1 MNNEQLEEIILKNG
15 FSAFRVKQAKKSVFA
30 RLIADWDEASDL
42 PADLRGLLKD
52 KIAISEIAPIARE
65 ESAKRDAIKTLFKTH
80 DGFFIEAVLMKHDR
94 SRHTTTAPFS
104 AFAGGRRTVCV
115 SSQVGCA
122 MNCSF
127 CATGKLGFQR
137 NLTAGEITDQVLY
150 FARWLKDKKEAVTNV
165 VYMGMG
171 EPFNN
176 YDNVMESVRILNDK
190 DGLNLGARHIS
201 ISTCGVAAGIKKFA
215 DEKSQINP
223 VRNSHETLSR
233 MFAKTKPHLSSNQ
246 AEGRSV
252 SNGVNLAISLHAPTD
267 EIRSKI
273 MPVNLAYP
281 LKKLMPAIADYVEKT
296 RRKVMF
302 EYILLG
308 GVNDSD
314 KCARELAGL
323 MKGNKLYHIN
333 LIKYHQTFAK
343 GESMPTFRAS
353 SQEQMRR
360 FFDILKKS
368 GVSCTFRVSFGEDIS
383 GACGQ
388 LAGK

>member
-1 MNNEQLEEIILKNG
+1 MNIKRLEEIIIKNNY
-15 FSAFRVKQAKKSVFA
+15 SAFRARQAKKNVFA
-30 RLIADWDEASDL
+30 RLIADWDEATDL
-42 PADLRGLLKD
+42 PEKLRELLRE
-52 KIAISEIAPIARE
+52 KIHISDISLVNQK
-65 ESAKRDAIKTLFKTH
+65 ESAEKDTIKALFKTS
-80 DGFFIEAVLMKHDR
+80 DDFFIEAVLMKHDR
-94 SRHTTTAPFS
+94 N
-104 AFAGGRRTVCV
+104 RRTVCV

-122 MNCSF
+122 MRCGF
-127 CATGKLGFQR
+127 CATGKMGFAR
-137 NLTAGEITDQVLY
+137 NLEAGEIVDQVLY
-150 FARWLKDKKEAVTNV
+150 FARLLKNKKEKVTNI

-223 VRNSHETLSR
+223 VRNSHETLNR
-233 MFAKTKPHLSSNQ
+233 MFAKTKPHLSSHQ

>member
-1 MNNEQLEEIILKNG
+1 MNNKQLEERILKNG
-15 FSAFRVKQAKKSVFA
+15 FSTFRVKQAKKSVFA
-30 RLIADWDEASDL
+30 RLVADWDEASDL

-52 KIAISEIAPIARE
+52 KIAIFEIAPIARE
-65 ESAKRDAIKTLFKTH
+65 ESAKGDAIKILFQAS

-94 SRHTTTAPFS
+94 S
-104 AFAGGRRTVCV
+104 RRTVCV

-137 NLTAGEITDQVLY
+137 NLTASEITDQVLY
-150 FARWLKDKKEAVTNV
+150 FARWLKDKKETVTNV

-176 YDNVMESVRILNDK
+176 YDNVMESVRVLNDK
-190 DGLNLGARHIS
+190 DGFNLGARHIS

-215 DEKSQINP
+215 DEKSQ
-223 VRNSHETLSR
+223 
-233 MFAKTKPHLSSNQ
+233 
-246 AEGRSV
+246 
-252 SNGVNLAISLHAPTD
+252 VNLAISLHAPND
-267 EIRSKI
+267 EIRSRI

-281 LKKLMPAIADYVEKT
+281 LKKLMPAIAAYVEKT

-302 EYILLG
+302 EYILLR

-314 KCARELAGL
+314 ECARELARL

-333 LIKYHQTFAK
+333 LIK
-343 GESMPTFRAS
+343 
-353 SQEQMRR
+353 
-360 FFDILKKS
+360 
-368 GVSCTFRVSFGEDIS
+368 
-383 GACGQ
+383 
-388 LAGK
+388 

>member
-1 MNNEQLEEIILKNG
+1 MNIKLLENIIDKNG
-15 FSAFRVKQAKKSVFA
+15 YSAFRARQAKKSVFA
-30 RLIADWDEASDL
+30 RLIADWNEASDL
-42 PADLRGLLKD
+42 PADLRDLLKD
-52 KIAISEIAPIARE
+52 KIAISEIAPITRE
-65 ESAKRDAIKTLFKTH
+65 ESAKGDAIKILFQAS

-94 SRHTTTAPFS
+94 N
-104 AFAGGRRTVCV
+104 RRTVCV

-137 NLTAGEITDQVLY
+137 NLTAGEIVDQVLY
-150 FARWLKDKKEAVTNV
+150 FARILKDKKEMVTNV

-190 DGLNLGARHIS
+190 DGFNLGARHIS

-215 DEKSQINP
+215 DEKSQ
-223 VRNSHETLSR
+223 
-233 MFAKTKPHLSSNQ
+233 
-246 AEGRSV
+246 
-252 SNGVNLAISLHAPTD
+252 VNLAISLHAPTD

-281 LKKLMPAIADYVEKT
+281 LKKLMPVIAGYVEKT

-323 MKGNKLYHIN
+323 MKRNKLYHVN
-333 LIKYHQTFAK
+333 LIKYHQTFRK
-343 GESMPTFRAS
+343 GESTPTFRVS

-360 FFDILKKS
+360 FFDILKKA
-368 GVSCTFRVSFGEDIS
+368 GVSCTFRVSFGEDIA

-388 LAGK
+388 LAGGNK

>member
-1 MNNEQLEEIILKNG
+1 MDSKNLEEIILKNE
-15 FSAFRVKQAKKSVFA
+15 FSTFRVKQAKKSVFA
-30 RLIADWDEASDL
+30 RLIADWNEASDL
-42 PADLRGLLKD
+42 PADLRDLLKNE
-52 KIAISEIAPIARE
+52 IAIFEIAPIARE
-65 ESAKRDAIKTLFKTH
+65 ESAKGDAIKILFQAS

-94 SRHTTTAPFS
+94 S
-104 AFAGGRRTVCV
+104 RRTVCV

-137 NLTAGEITDQVLY
+137 NLTAGEIVDQVLY
-150 FARWLKDKKEAVTNV
+150 FARWLKDKKEKVTNV

-233 MFAKTKPHLSSNQ
+233 MFAKTKPHLSSHQ
-246 AEGRSV
+246 AEERSV

>member
-1 MNNEQLEEIILKNG
+1 LE
-15 FSAFRVKQAKKSVFA
+15 
-30 RLIADWDEASDL
+30 
-42 PADLRGLLKD
+42 
-52 KIAISEIAPIARE
+52 
-65 ESAKRDAIKTLFKTH
+65 
-80 DGFFIEAVLMKHDR
+80 
-94 SRHTTTAPFS
+94 
-104 AFAGGRRTVCV
+104 
-115 SSQVGCA
+115 
-122 MNCSF
+122 
-127 CATGKLGFQR
+127 
-137 NLTAGEITDQVLY
+137 AGEIVDQVLY
-150 FARWLKDKKEAVTNV
+150 FARLLKNKKEKVTNI

-215 DEKSQINP
+215 DEKSQ
-223 VRNSHETLSR
+223 
-233 MFAKTKPHLSSNQ
+233 
-246 AEGRSV
+246 
-252 SNGVNLAISLHAPTD
+252 VNLAISLHAPND
-267 EIRSKI
+267 EIRSRI

-308 GVNDSD
+308 EVNNSD
-314 KCARELAGL
+314 ECARELAGL

>member
-1 MNNEQLEEIILKNG
+1 
-15 FSAFRVKQAKKSVFA
+15 
-30 RLIADWDEASDL
+30 
-42 PADLRGLLKD
+42 
-52 KIAISEIAPIARE
+52 
-65 ESAKRDAIKTLFKTH
+65 
-80 DGFFIEAVLMKHDR
+80 MKHDR
-94 SRHTTTAPFS
+94 N
-104 AFAGGRRTVCV
+104 RRTVCV

-137 NLTAGEITDQVLY
+137 NLMAGEITDQGLY
-150 FARWLKDKKEAVTNV
+150 FARWLQDKKETVTNV

-190 DGLNLGARHIS
+190 DGFNLGARHIS
-201 ISTCGVAAGIKKFA
+201 ISTCGVVSGIKKFA
-215 DEKSQINP
+215 DEKLQI
-223 VRNSHETLSR
+223 
-233 MFAKTKPHLSSNQ
+233 
-246 AEGRSV
+246 
-252 SNGVNLAISLHAPTD
+252 NLAISLHAPND

-273 MPVNLAYP
+273 MPVNQAYP
-281 LKKLMPAIADYVEKT
+281 LGKLMPAIADYVEKT

-314 KCARELAGL
+314 KCARELAVL
-323 MKGNKLYHIN
+323 MKTNKLYHIN

-343 GESMPTFRAS
+343 NSARLMFLAS
-353 SQEQMRR
+353 SQKQMNR
-360 FFDILKKS
+360 FFDILKKP

-388 LAGK
+388 LAGNRI

>member
-1 MNNEQLEEIILKNG
+1 MNNKQLEEIILKNG
-15 FSAFRVKQAKKSVFA
+15 FSTFRVKQAKKSVFA
-30 RLIADWDEASDL
+30 RLVADWDEASDL

-52 KIAISEIAPIARE
+52 KIAIFEIAPIARE
-65 ESAKRDAIKTLFKTH
+65 ESAKGDAIKILFQAS

-94 SRHTTTAPFS
+94 S
-104 AFAGGRRTVCV
+104 RRTVCV

-137 NLTAGEITDQVLY
+137 NLTAGEIVDQVLY
-150 FARWLKDKKEAVTNV
+150 FARWLKDKKEKVTNV

-215 DEKSQINP
+215 DEKSQ
-223 VRNSHETLSR
+223 
-233 MFAKTKPHLSSNQ
+233 
-246 AEGRSV
+246 
-252 SNGVNLAISLHAPTD
+252 VNLAISLHAPND
-267 EIRSKI
+267 EIRSRI

-314 KCARELAGL
+314 ECARELTGL
-323 MKGNKLYHIN
+323 MKGNKLYHVNI
-333 LIKYHQTFAK
+333 IKYHQTFMK
-343 GESMPTFRAS
+343 GESTPTFHAS
-353 SQEQMRR
+353 SKEQMRR
-360 FFDILKKS
+360 FFDILKKA
-368 GVSCTFRVSFGEDIS
+368 GVPCTFRVSFGEDIS

>member
-1 MNNEQLEEIILKNG
+1 MNNKQLEEIMLKNG
-15 FSAFRVKQAKKSVFA
+15 FSTFRVKQAKKSVFA
-30 RLIADWDEASDL
+30 RLIADWNEASDL
-42 PADLRGLLKD
+42 PADLRDLLKNE
-52 KIAISEIAPIARE
+52 IAIFEIAPIARE
-65 ESAKRDAIKTLFKTH
+65 ESAKGDAIKILFQAS
-80 DGFFIEAVLMKHDR
+80 DGFFIEAVIMKHDR
-94 SRHTTTAPFS
+94 R
-104 AFAGGRRTVCV
+104 RRTVCV

-137 NLTAGEITDQVLY
+137 NLTAGEIVDQVLY
-150 FARWLKDKKEAVTNV
+150 FARWLKDKKEMVTNV

-201 ISTCGVAAGIKKFA
+201 ISTCGGAGGRKKFA
-215 DEKSQINP
+215 DEKTQINP

-233 MFAKTKPHLSSNQ
+233 MFAKTKPHLSSHQ

-314 KCARELAGL
+314 KCARELARL
-323 MKGNKLYHIN
+323 MKGNKLYHVN
-333 LIKYHQTFAK
+333 LIKYHQTFMK
-343 GESMPTFRAS
+343 GA
-353 SQEQMRR
+353 
-360 FFDILKKS
+360 
-368 GVSCTFRVSFGEDIS
+368 
-383 GACGQ
+383 
-388 LAGK
+388 

>member
-1 MNNEQLEEIILKNG
+1 MPVSVIPAKAGIQESCVSTGFPIKLGMTKNKNRIMNIQQLEKIIIKNDY
-15 FSAFRVKQAKKSVFA
+15 SAFRARQAKKSVFA
-30 RLIADWDEASDL
+30 RLIADWEEASDL
-42 PADLRGLLKD
+42 PADLRDLLKH
-52 KIAISEIAPIARE
+52 KIAISEISPIVRE
-65 ESAKRDAIKTLFKTH
+65 ESAKGDAIKILFQAS
-80 DGFFIEAVLMKHDR
+80 DGFFVEAVLMKHDR
-94 SRHTTTAPFS
+94 N
-104 AFAGGRRTVCV
+104 RRTVCV

-137 NLTAGEITDQVLY
+137 NLTAGEIVDQVLY
-150 FARWLKDKKEAVTNV
+150 FARMLKDKKEAVTNV

-215 DEKSQINP
+215 DEKSQIN
-223 VRNSHETLSR
+223 
-233 MFAKTKPHLSSNQ
+233 
-246 AEGRSV
+246 
-252 SNGVNLAISLHAPTD
+252 LAISLHAPTD

-314 KCARELAGL
+314 ECARELAGL
-323 MKGNKLYHIN
+323 MKGNKLYHVNI
-333 LIKYHQTFAK
+333 IKYHQTFMK
-343 GESMPTFRAS
+343 GESTPTFRAS

-360 FFDILKKS
+360 FFDILKKA
-368 GVSCTFRVSFGEDIS
+368 GISCTFRVSFGEDIA

>member
-1 MNNEQLEEIILKNG
+1 MDSKNLEEIILKNG
-15 FSAFRVKQAKKSVFA
+15 FSTFRVKQAKKSVFA
-30 RLIADWDEASDL
+30 RLVADWDEASDL
-42 PADLRGLLKD
+42 PADLRDLLKNE
-52 KIAISEIAPIARE
+52 IAIFEIAPIARE
-65 ESAKRDAIKTLFKTH
+65 ESAKGDAIKILFQAS

-94 SRHTTTAPFS
+94 S
-104 AFAGGRRTVCV
+104 RRTVCV

-137 NLTAGEITDQVLY
+137 NLTAGEIADQVLY
-150 FARWLKDKKEAVTNV
+150 FARWLQDKKEAVTNV

-215 DEKSQINP
+215 DEKSQ
-223 VRNSHETLSR
+223 
-233 MFAKTKPHLSSNQ
+233 
-246 AEGRSV
+246 
-252 SNGVNLAISLHAPTD
+252 VNLAISLHAPND

-273 MPVNLAYP
+273 MLVNLAYP

-314 KCARELAGL
+314 ECARELTGL
-323 MKGNKLYHIN
+323 MKGNKLYHVNI
-333 LIKYHQTFAK
+333 IKYHQTFMK
-343 GESMPTFRAS
+343 GESTPTFHAS
-353 SQEQMRR
+353 SKEQMRR
-360 FFDILKKS
+360 FFDILKKA
-368 GVSCTFRVSFGEDIS
+368 GVPCTFRVSFGEDIS

>member
-1 MNNEQLEEIILKNG
+1 MNIKRLEEIIIKNDY
-15 FSAFRVKQAKKSVFA
+15 SAFRVKQAKKSVFA
-30 RLIADWDEASDL
+30 RLISDWSEVSDL
-42 PADLRGLLKD
+42 PADLRDLLKD

-65 ESAKRDAIKTLFKTH
+65 ESAKGDAIKILFQAS
-80 DGFFIEAVLMKHDR
+80 DGFFVEAVLMKHDR
-94 SRHTTTAPFS
+94 N
-104 AFAGGRRTVCV
+104 RRTVCV

-137 NLTAGEITDQVLY
+137 NLTAGEIVDQVLY
-150 FARWLKDKKEAVTNV
+150 FARMLKDKKETVTNV

-176 YDNVMESVRILNDK
+176 YDNVMESVRTLNDK
-190 DGLNLGARHIS
+190 DGLNFGARHIS

-215 DEKSQINP
+215 DEKSQ
-223 VRNSHETLSR
+223 
-233 MFAKTKPHLSSNQ
+233 
-246 AEGRSV
+246 
-252 SNGVNLAISLHAPTD
+252 VNLAISLHAPNG
-267 EIRSKI
+267 EIRSRI

-302 EYILLG
+302 EYILLR

-314 KCARELAGL
+314 ECARELARL

-343 GESMPTFRAS
+343 DSPMPTFRAS
-353 SQEQMRR
+353 SQEQMKR
-360 FFDILKKS
+360 FFDILKKA